1 MIMSYHHLEELC
13 SGQGDEISLYIRWND
28 ARLLVYLNHCL
39 LNHVVPPVE
48 NSFIDRYNQACDS
61 DDIEEAEALSDE
73 ILDAVVEARRD
84 EFDRLAP

>member
-28 ARLLVYLNHCL
+28 ARLLVYLNRCPL
-39 LNHVVPPVE
+39 SHVVPPVE
-48 NSFIDRYNQACDS
+48 NSFIDRYNQACDA

-73 ILDAVVEARRD
+73 IHLQV
-84 EFDRLAP
+84 LY